1 MKNRIHRM
9 SRRLFA
15 VRSFR
20 TGVLAATTL
29 LGAGI
34 ATQSLNAQNYRYNP
48 EHRRPVEATL
58 NDLEMI
64 GRENSY
70 THEMRDRYEH
80 AIRHLREFAERL
92 HEGGH
97 FDKDKLDEAIGDVQ
111 HVIDHNRMNHHAR
124 GVLVSDVRELR
135 RLRQHFDD
143 RYRYRN

>member
-1 MKNRIHRM
+1 M
-9 SRRLFA
+9 
-15 VRSFR
+15 
-20 TGVLAATTL
+20 LAATAL
-29 LGAGI
+29 LGASI
-34 ATQSLNAQNYRYNP
+34 ATQPLCAQNYRYNP

-58 NDLEMI
+58 NDLEAI
-64 GRENSY
+64 GHENSY

-80 AIRHLREFAERL
+80 AIHHLREFAERL

-111 HVIDHNRMNHHAR
+111 HVIDHNRMNHRAR
-124 GVLVSDVRELR
+124 EILVRDVRELR